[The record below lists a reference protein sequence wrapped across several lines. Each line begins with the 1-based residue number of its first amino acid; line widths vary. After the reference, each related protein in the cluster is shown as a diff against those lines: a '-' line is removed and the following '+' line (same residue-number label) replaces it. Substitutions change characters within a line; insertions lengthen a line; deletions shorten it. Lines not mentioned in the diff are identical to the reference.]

1 MWDHV
6 SDLIRSDV
14 ELARILGE
22 VEQHDDCIV
31 VRTPHNPGF
40 YFGNFLLFPEP
51 PEDIEACCA
60 RFEQAFSPETK
71 HRCFQWSG
79 EPLSEVASAR
89 AKALGFSPETSVSL
103 ALDSPDQLPP
113 PRDHDW
119 HIRPL
124 DPKREFE
131 RFEAL
136 NIRSDPADSTGPAS
150 YRLFKQRI
158 RDTIR
163 QWMQRGRATWWGV
176 FEGDAHVAQCGFAVL
191 GDLGRFQAVETHP
204 TYQRRGICSTLI
216 AHVARHAFETHGVRR
231 VLLAADGIG
240 PAVGL
245 YRRLGFEEDGFAH
258 SIVRESEAAEV
269 RPEVDGDRAGV
280 RSLNC
285 AAFETPT
292 EADLVDALRP
302 SPGTMSLVASRS
314 GAILGHILFTPVR
327 VGKDDDAFDA
337 VALGP
342 MAVRPDRQRQGIGSL
357 LVREGL
363 EACRAAGHGLCFVLG
378 HPGFYPR
385 FGFLPAPPLGFTSQW
400 DVPPEVFMVAALVPG
415 ALDGRS
421 GRVAYDKAFDAV

>member
-22 VEQHDDCIV
+22 VEEHDDCIV

-40 YFGNFLLFPEP
+40 YFGNFLLLPGP

-79 EPLSEVASAR
+79 APLSEAGVAR

-103 ALDSPDQLPP
+103 ALDSPSQLSP
-113 PRDHDW
+113 PRNHDW
-119 HIRPL
+119 EIRTM
-124 DPKREFE
+124 DPARDFE
-131 RFEAL
+131 MFEAL
-136 NIRSDPADSTGPAS
+136 NIRCDPADSTGPES
-150 YRLFKQRI
+150 YRTFKQRI
-158 RDTIR
+158 RNTIR
-163 QWMQRGRATWWGV
+163 QWMELGRATWWGV
-176 FEGDAHVAQCGFAVL
+176 FEGDTHVGQCGFAVF

-204 TYQRRGICSTLI
+204 EYQRRGICSTLI
-216 AHVARHAFETHGVRR
+216 PHVARHAFEVHGVRR

-245 YRRLGFEEDGFAH
+245 YRRLGFEEGSHEH
-258 SIVRESEAAEV
+258 SIVRESEETEV
-269 RPEVDGDRAGV
+269 RAEIDGDRAGV
-280 RSLNC
+280 RSLNV
-285 AAFETPT
+285 AAFETPA
-292 EADLVDALRP
+292 EADLVDALRE
-302 SPGTMSLVASRS
+302 SPGAISLVASRS

-327 VGKDDDAFDA
+327 VGEGDAAFDA

-342 MAVRPDRQRQGIGSL
+342 MAVRPDRQRQGTGSL

-363 EACRAAGHGLCFVLG
+363 AACRAAGHDLCFVLG

-385 FGFLPAPPLGFTSQW
+385 FGFVPAVPLGFSSQW
-400 DVPPEVFMVAALVPG
+400 DVPADVFMVAELVSG
-415 ALDGRS
+415 ALEGRS
-421 GRVAYDKAFDAV
+421 GHVAYDAAFDAV